1 MAASS
6 SPEDT
11 NTGRK
16 EVVRFDP
23 DASTQ
28 QVRAPKTDAL
38 LDELNNHIFEIGADI
53 KVLINEVK
61 ELKEAIKNLSGTL
74 KKSEEEEDRDK
85 ADAAAKSAAVAAA
98 STAEAV
104 AEKAAKAAHEEMK
117 KATNKKQDIIA
128 EEEEAEKKKKESS

>member
-74 KKSEEEEDRDK
+74 KKSEEEDRGK
-85 ADAAAKSAAVAAA
+85 ADAAARSAAVAAA

-128 EEEEAEKKKKESS
+128 EEEAEKKKKESS